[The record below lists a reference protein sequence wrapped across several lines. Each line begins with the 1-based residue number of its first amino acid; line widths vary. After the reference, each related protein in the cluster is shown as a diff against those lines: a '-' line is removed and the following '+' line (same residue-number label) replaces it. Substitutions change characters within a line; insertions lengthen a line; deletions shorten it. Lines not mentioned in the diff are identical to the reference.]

1 LLKNNDKID
10 INDLEINP
18 LLQQLRENPI
28 AGNGE
33 NHYFTSFDGAKIF
46 YRVWRPIIKINKIL
60 IVSHGMGG
68 HGEFFVLLADKVF
81 NEGIMVIAPD
91 YRNHGHSDGKKG
103 DLKRFNYILQDLHE
117 FINYISEQ
125 YPDTPI
131 YLLGES
137 MGGAVNINYV
147 AEYPENLTGM
157 ILFSPAVKI
166 EFSLKRRILLILIA
180 LPLLILRIFAP
191 SSSIIGAR
199 GSEDEGIRNP
209 IHQQYDK
216 TDPNHLK
223 KISARYLIQLLK
235 YIRKSVS
242 KASKINIPTV
252 IFQGTS
258 DVEVSQEGVSKF
270 FERLNSD
277 MKELY
282 LIEGGY
288 HCLLTDPD
296 FQDKWHILIEWLKKH

>member
-1 LLKNNDKID
+1 MLKNNDKID
-10 INDLEINP
+10 LNNLEINS
-18 LLQQLRENPI
+18 LLQQLRDDPI

-33 NHYFTSFDGAKIF
+33 NHYFTSFDGTKIF
-46 YRVWRPIIKINKIL
+46 YRVWRPISKINKIF
-60 IVSHGMGG
+60 IISHGMGG

-103 DLKRFNYILQDLHE
+103 DLKKFNYILQDLHE

-137 MGGAVNINYV
+137 MGGVVNINYV

-166 EFSLKRRILLILIA
+166 KFSLKRRILLILIT

-191 SSSIIGAR
+191 SSRIISAKGR
-199 GSEDEGIRNP
+199 ENEGISNP

-216 TDPNHLK
+216 TDPNHLE

-258 DVEVSQEGVSKF
+258 DGEVSLEGVSEF
-270 FERLNSD
+270 FEKLNSD

-288 HCLLTDPD
+288 HCLFTDPN
-296 FQDKWHILIEWLKKH
+296 FRDKWHLLIGWLKKH

>member
-1 LLKNNDKID
+1 MLKNNDKID

-28 AGNGE
+28 TGNGE

>member
-1 LLKNNDKID
+1 MLKNNDKID

-33 NHYFTSFDGAKIF
+33 NHYFASFDGTKIF
-46 YRVWRPIIKINKIL
+46 YRVWRPISKINKIF

-103 DLKRFNYILQDLHE
+103 DLKRFNYILQDLHV

-166 EFSLKRRILLILIA
+166 KFSLKRRILLILIA

-191 SSSIIGAR
+191 SSRIIGAKGR
-199 GSEDEGIRNP
+199 ENEGIRNP

-216 TDPNHLK
+216 TDPNHLE

-258 DVEVSQEGVSKF
+258 DVEVSPEGVSEF

-288 HCLLTDPD
+288 HCLFTDPN

>member
-1 LLKNNDKID
+1 MLKNNDKID